1 MTKANL
7 NKALET
13 FVDYNKITVRVE
25 GWVKRKEKIESEG
38 DLGIDIDV
46 SLN

>member
-13 FVDYNKITVRVE
+13 FVNTNTLYIWVK
-25 GWVKRKEKIESEG
+25 GWVKRK
-38 DLGIDIDV
+38 
-46 SLN
+46 